1 MTPTLDAASSS
12 DRSRRAPTSH
22 RGWWPHVAEED
33 LAPASHHDAAAG
45 GPLLAAVDAM
55 GILRTLLGKDTTTD
69 ILELLKEQHKE
80 VDELFARIEQGGSDR
95 QVLFIELANKLA
107 AHAAAEEQ
115 VFYPSVMS
123 KETSYLLHE
132 SVEEHVSIKR
142 VLSDLLA
149 LRVDDVSFMARLA
162 VLKEQVTHHAHKEE
176 ENKLFPKLR
185 RALTSDE
192 RAALGNEFLVLF
204 EGLMQ
209 SQPYKN
215 VPDETMA
222 PAQLPSISSR

>member
-1 MTPTLDAASSS
+1 
-12 DRSRRAPTSH
+12 
-22 RGWWPHVAEED
+22 
-33 LAPASHHDAAAG
+33 
-45 GPLLAAVDAM
+45 M

-80 VDELFARIEQGGSDR
+80 VDELFARIEQGSEDR
-95 QVLFIELANKLA
+95 QMLFTELADKLA
-107 AHAAAEEQ
+107 AHAAAEEK
-115 VFYPSVMS
+115 VFYPAVMS
-123 KETSYLLHE
+123 RETSYLLHE

-149 LRVDDVSFMARLA
+149 LDVDDDSFMARLS
-162 VLKEQVTHHAHKEE
+162 VLKEQVSHHAHKEE

-204 EGLMQ
+204 EELMR
-209 SQPYKN
+209 SHPYQN
-215 VPDETMA
+215 VANEAKT
-222 PAQLPSISSR
+222 PAQLPTISRH